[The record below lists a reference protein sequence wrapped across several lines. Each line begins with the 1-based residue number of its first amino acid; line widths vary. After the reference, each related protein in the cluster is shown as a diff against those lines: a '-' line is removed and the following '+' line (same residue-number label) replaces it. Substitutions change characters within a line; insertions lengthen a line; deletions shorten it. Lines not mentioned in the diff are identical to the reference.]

1 MKKIAEKVVLVAQIC
16 ITLVFVLTTIL
27 YVAGVLSCA
36 NAVGTVADNS
46 VTIILL
52 IVLAVVYLG
61 LSAYMIYVNFSERE
75 NLKKILLFSDCDS
88 STRTNI
94 KVLKNVVKGCSNQ
107 VEGISVRKLRVRTD
121 EKGGLIAIFNVRVA
135 ADDIAQ
141 SIDKLRTLLIDS
153 FESTFG
159 LTFNSVNFEI
169 DKLKGRYKPENKDEK
184 TPTDEQQVEV
194 EQPAATLMEPAEEI
208 AKPQVE
214 TEKQTEEVDEVEK
227 EKV

>member
-27 YVAGVLSCA
+27 YVTGVLSYT
-36 NAVGTVADNS
+36 NADGTVADNS

-75 NLKKILLFSDCDS
+75 NLKKILLFCDCDS

-94 KVLKNVVKGCSNQ
+94 KVLKNVVRGCSDQ

-141 SIDKLRTLLIDS
+141 SIDKLRALLIDS

-159 LTFNSVNFEI
+159 LTFNSINFEI
-169 DKLKGRYKPENKDEK
+169 DKLKGKYKPENKDEE
-184 TPTDEQQVEV
+184 TPTDEQQEEV
-194 EQPAATLMEPAEEI
+194 EQPVAALPEPAEEV
-208 AKPQVE
+208 AEQPVE
-214 TEKQTEEVDEVEK
+214 TEQQTEEVAEVEK

>member
-1 MKKIAEKVVLVAQIC
+1 MKKIAEKVALVAQIC

-27 YVAGVLSCA
+27 YATGVLSYA
-36 NAVGTVADNS
+36 NIDGTIANNS
-46 VTIILL
+46 VAIIFL
-52 IVLAVVYLG
+52 IILAVVYIG
-61 LSAYMIYVNFSERE
+61 LSAYMLYVNFSERE

-94 KVLKNVVKGCSNQ
+94 KVLKNVVKGCSDQ

-141 SIDKLRTLLIDS
+141 SVDKLRALLIDS

-169 DKLKGRYKPENKDEK
+169 DKLKGKYKPENKDMEETK
-184 TPTDEQQVEV
+184 NDKLQAEV
-194 EQPAATLMEPAEEI
+194 EQPAAEQWEPSEEI
-208 AKPQVE
+208 AEHEIE
-214 TEKQTEEVDEVEK
+214 TEQQAKDVADEK